1 MLEKGIIISP
11 DFSFDGRT
19 LEMRG
24 LSGQTLRQCLLYWD
38 NIEFPTSNII

>member
-1 MLEKGIIISP
+1 
-11 DFSFDGRT
+11 
-19 LEMRG
+19 LEMLG